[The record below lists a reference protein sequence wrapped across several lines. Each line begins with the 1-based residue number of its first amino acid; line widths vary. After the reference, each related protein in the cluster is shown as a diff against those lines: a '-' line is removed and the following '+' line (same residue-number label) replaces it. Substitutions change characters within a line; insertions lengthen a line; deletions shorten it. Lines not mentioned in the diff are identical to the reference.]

1 MNRLFSDEEIKLGMP
16 SKTRI
21 CYILSHLPQGGAERQ
36 TINLIKA
43 LDYSR
48 YDITLLLYANTEIF
62 YKEVLELPIHLLVH
76 QPPRTWKLFRNIS
89 NVIYLRRILVKNDF
103 DILHTLL
110 FHNGFWVRLV
120 APRRFD
126 QRIIYSIR
134 NNLQD
139 GSRFYLSFEKLLIRR
154 SYAIT
159 NSLKARDQFKE
170 LVGEEYHPKIFNI
183 YNGFDIKRFNL
194 DEPSQVRD
202 EIIIG
207 SVGRQTMQKNQI
219 QILEAINRISGKYLL
234 HFFLIG
240 DKTGDSFKANE
251 NYVIRNDLDKCVTI
265 LDSQPEI
272 EYYYR
277 RFNIFVL
284 ASFYEGCPNVLFE
297 AMLARCLCI
306 VSRGANTDHFIQD
319 GINGLVYDGST
330 SMLVTKLEAAIDL
343 LQDGNSVR
351 IVENGNRYARENF
364 ALSQMVNS
372 YEIAYEKIQKKG

>member
-1 MNRLFSDEEIKLGMP
+1 MH

-21 CYILSHLPQGGAERQ
+21 CFILSHLPQGGAERQ

-43 LDYSR
+43 LDHSR

-62 YKEVLELPIHLLVH
+62 YKEVLELPIQLLVH
-76 QPPRTWKLFRNIS
+76 QSPRTCKLFRNIS
-89 NVIYLRRILVKNDF
+89 NVIYLRKILTKNYF

-139 GSRFYLSFEKLLIRR
+139 GPRFYLFFEKFLVRR
-154 SYAIT
+154 SYTIT
-159 NSLKARDQFKE
+159 NSLKAKDQFRV
-170 LVGEEYHPKIFNI
+170 LVGEKYYHKIFNI
-183 YNGFDIKRFNL
+183 YNGFDIKRFNQ
-194 DEPSQVRD
+194 DAPSQLGD
-202 EIIIG
+202 KIIIG
-207 SVGRQTMQKNQI
+207 TVGRQTAQKNQI
-219 QILEAINRISGKYLL
+219 QILEAINRISEKYLL

-240 DKTGDSFKANE
+240 DISMESFKTNE
-251 NYVIRNDLDKCVTI
+251 DYVIKNGLEQYVTI
-265 LDSQPEI
+265 LDSEPEI
-272 EYYYR
+272 EAYYK

-284 ASFYEGCPNVLFE
+284 SSFYEGCPNVLFE

-306 VSRGANTDHFIQD
+306 VSDGANPDNFIED

-330 SMLVTKLEAAIDL
+330 SMLITKLETAIGL
-343 LQDGNSVR
+343 LRNGDYMRV
-351 IVENGNRYARENF
+351 VENGNRYAHENF
-364 ALSQMVNS
+364 ALSQMVKS
-372 YEIAYEKIQKKG
+372 YEIAYEGILKRKSNYNG

>member
-1 MNRLFSDEEIKLGMP
+1 MP
-16 SKTRI
+16 SRTRI

-48 YDITLLLYANTEIF
+48 YDITLILYANTEFF

-76 QPPRTWKLFRNIS
+76 QSPKTWKLFRNIS
-89 NVIYLRRILVKNDF
+89 NVNFLRRTLAANDF

-134 NNLQD
+134 SDLQD
-139 GSRFYLSFEKLLIRR
+139 GPRFFLFFEKLLIRR

-159 NSLKARDQFKE
+159 NSLKTREQFKA
-170 LVGEEYHPKIFNI
+170 LVGDKYDHKILNI

-194 DEPSQVRD
+194 DEPPVIGD
-202 EIIIG
+202 KIIIG
-207 SVGRQTMQKNQI
+207 TVGRQTRPKNQI
-219 QILEAINRISGKYLL
+219 QILEAIHQISEKHLL
-234 HFFLIG
+234 HFYLIG
-240 DKTGDSFKANE
+240 DKANDSFKANE
-251 NYVIRNDLDKCVTI
+251 NYVTRNELVKCVTI
-265 LDSQPEI
+265 LDSQQEI
-272 EYYYR
+272 ESYYK

-284 ASFYEGCPNVLFE
+284 SSFYEGCPNVLFE

-306 VSRGANTDHFIQD
+306 VSAGANSDHFIQD

-330 SMLVTKLEAAIDL
+330 SMLVTKLEAAIDFL
-343 LQDGNSVR
+343 RNGNSVR
-351 IVENGNRYARENF
+351 IVENGNRYAHENF
-364 ALSQMVNS
+364 TLSQMVNN
-372 YEIAYEKIQKKG
+372 YEQIYEMVLENKSN